1 MEDAGTLNYCAPDS
15 RSRWQRMLARLFPA
29 PPWLVP
35 EQPHGVTTTTD
46 VVFSW
51 ADRLRVL
58 VSGHICVRSVVDVEH
73 DVGRVQRTRTIAYVV
88 APGYRP
94 EAPK

>member
-1 MEDAGTLNYCAPDS
+1 MESGILNYCAPDP
-15 RSRWQRMLARLFPA
+15 RSRYQRWLARFFPA

-46 VVFSW
+46 IVLSW
-51 ADRLRVL
+51 ADRLRLL
-58 VSGHICVRSVVDVEH
+58 VSGHLRVRSVVDVEH
-73 DVGRVQRTRTIAYVV
+73 DVGRVQQTRTIAYVV

-94 EAPK
+94 ESPK